1 MMKKISTPWE
11 GYMAVEYMGAAWTVL
26 KYKNPKGDFLPCLM
40 AAPLEDGEY
49 NIATSDDSWVDVE
62 DLTDYSEKELEGL
75 NKILAREYEV
85 LVSSVG
91 RVYYFKS

>member
-1 MMKKISTPWE
+1 MKKMSTPWE

-26 KYKNPKGDFLPCLM
+26 KYKDPKGGWEILPCLM

-75 NKILAREYEV
+75 NKILARE
-85 LVSSVG
+85 
-91 RVYYFKS
+91 